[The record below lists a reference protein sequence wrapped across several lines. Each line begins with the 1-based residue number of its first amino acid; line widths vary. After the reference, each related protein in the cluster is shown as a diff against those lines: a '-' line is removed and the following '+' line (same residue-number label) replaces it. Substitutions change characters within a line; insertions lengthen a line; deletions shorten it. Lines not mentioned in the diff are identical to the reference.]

1 MKMTNPEP
9 QSGTDGYDSFTLFN
23 PPPIPPRE
31 IESFFNFFMRKNNLF
46 AENLSNCSS
55 RRFRDG
61 DEGFFATESKQYRE
75 YVIEK
80 GNKLQEKYPLLKVSF
95 LLNVCDKVIDV
106 DTVKIKFYFA
116 HSDSLDPLTRIDEY
130 RYLGDNHMSFEQ
142 FETEMEER
150 LLEWRICEYI
160 GTGFTALQQTPERS
174 ICEVIQSVVNID
186 LGDFGT
192 NSSFDTINV
201 SANEVTEAKPRNS
214 KTKIQIYCP
223 YNGCRKSLT
232 TSHAERIPK
241 LDDERFNYM
250 TFWHGREL
258 ESLRSFFRNHIGHHH
273 KQCSHLAIFRFCHLT
288 TRGRK
293 RKDRTMTD
301 AAENENVTTNA
312 KSSSLPADC
321 WRWLT
326 DIWPFWFVIVKY
338 NHRFWRKAIKQMI
351 HLFQMALSCKTIRGT
366 SIIS

>member
-1 MKMTNPEP
+1 VKMTNPEP

-130 RYLGDNHMSFEQ
+130 RYLGDNHMSFE
-142 FETEMEER
+142 
-150 LLEWRICEYI
+150 
-160 GTGFTALQQTPERS
+160 
-174 ICEVIQSVVNID
+174 
-186 LGDFGT
+186 
-192 NSSFDTINV
+192 
-201 SANEVTEAKPRNS
+201 
-214 KTKIQIYCP
+214 
-223 YNGCRKSLT
+223 
-232 TSHAERIPK
+232 
-241 LDDERFNYM
+241 
-250 TFWHGREL
+250 
-258 ESLRSFFRNHIGHHH
+258 
-273 KQCSHLAIFRFCHLT
+273 
-288 TRGRK
+288 
-293 RKDRTMTD
+293 
-301 AAENENVTTNA
+301 
-312 KSSSLPADC
+312 
-321 WRWLT
+321 
-326 DIWPFWFVIVKY
+326 
-338 NHRFWRKAIKQMI
+338 
-351 HLFQMALSCKTIRGT
+351 
-366 SIIS
+366 